1 MADERPQLP
10 DFYAVLG
17 VGFDATEAELR
28 SAWRTAVKK
37 WHPDRNPSPE
47 AHGMMTRI
55 NEAWEVLGDPEQRAE
70 YDTVYFMLRAAIA
83 NEERKQ
89 REEERL
95 ERERKERLRRQEQER
110 KRREE
115 EAARKRAIEE
125 EERRERARRERERRE
140 AEARRKAE
148 QERKRREQEKI
159 EKERRENERQER
171 AQRAREKREQE
182 RIKKQRREQE
192 REERLLQRREV
203 EDRKGKELGEPA
215 GPPGGTGYGRS
226 EGSGFRPVAWV
237 LGIVG
242 VAALILVV
250 AVFVA
255 NWIDEQNASDR
266 TVAQVAPTPRAA
278 RGTATP
284 RIVYVR
290 ATPGPTT
297 RTVYV
302 TAPVDRTRR
311 EYEVNSEPW
320 RATPAPT
327 KASVTATPT
336 PFPTPTPDP
345 DLEWLDAIQPG
356 SVHEYLLIADNPT
369 GAEVTRMI
377 EAGAEFGYIDEIGFG
392 SLFLAVVTGAG
403 PDVVTA
409 LLDADDDIS
418 QNPQLLH
425 ALMWSDN
432 PTVEVARVL
441 IKAGANLLYADHN
454 GQIPLDIAI
463 ERSEVPDAVYVMIRD
478 ATEATVEQV
487 RVIATPTNTPT
498 TVPSPTATAVP
509 TATPSATPT
518 QEPTA
523 TPVPTATP
531 APTPTPTPTVTPTA
545 TASPTPT
552 VTPTVTPTP
561 TASPVPT
568 STPAS
573 ATNEVAT
580 RALWAALKRGISR
593 PTRDEIVYLI
603 DLGADVSVPDSSG
616 RTMFEYAVSR
626 GDSISIVQLLS
637 SGLSVDAATR
647 SLWAALKRGISRPT
661 RDEIVYLFDLGA
673 DVSVPD
679 SSGRTMFEY
688 AVSRGDSRAILDV
701 LIEPGWEPHLTPTV
715 ISSPTPIPLPELN
728 LHGSGTLYAEPS
740 KGVIDCPVLENEPA
754 YLSHNAIAGQVSFSF
769 EVPSARSWS
778 IGLVYHDRPDD
789 RFTLTATFLHQ
800 PPDSPVEAWHVTR
813 VGQDVVDEVEPVVV
827 SPRIINQSVGASNT
841 VTISI
846 DDLGTQL
853 LVNDSEVLAVPRSE
867 LRPVRGNMQ
876 VCVGIRNVEQED
888 YLIDYIGLRAWT
900 E

>member
-28 SAWRTAVKK
+28 SAWRTAVKQ
-37 WHPDRNPSPE
+37 WHPDINPSPE
-47 AHGMMTRI
+47 AHSMMTRI

-70 YDTVYFMLRAAIA
+70 YDTAYFMLRAAIA

-95 ERERKERLRRQEQER
+95 ERERRERLRRQEQER

-140 AEARRKAE
+140 AVARRKAE

-159 EKERRENERQER
+159 EKERREKEQQER
-171 AQRAREKREQE
+171 ARRARERREQE
-182 RIKKQRREQE
+182 RIEKQRLEQE
-192 REERLLQRREV
+192 REQRLPQRREA
-203 EDRKGKELGEPA
+203 EDRKGQELAEPP

-255 NWIDEQNASDR
+255 NRIDEQSESERA
-266 TVAQVAPTPRAA
+266 VAQVAPTVRLYHTPTPRPTPVP
-278 RGTATP
+278 TATP
-284 RIVYVR
+284 LPTQVPTPRPT
-290 ATPGPTT
+290 ATTVPT
-297 RTVYV
+297 RVPTV
-302 TAPVDRTRR
+302 
-311 EYEVNSEPW
+311 
-320 RATPAPT
+320 TPIPAIIY
-327 KASVTATPT
+327 VTATPT
-336 PFPTPTPDP
+336 STPDP

-377 EAGAEFGYIDEIGFG
+377 EAGAEFGYIEEIGFG

-409 LLDADDDIS
+409 LIDADDDIS

-441 IKAGANLLYADHN
+441 INAGADLLYADHN

-463 ERSEVPDAVYVMIRD
+463 ERAEVPDAVYVMIRD

-487 RVIATPTNTPT
+487 RVIATPTKT
-498 TVPSPTATAVP
+498 P
-509 TATPSATPT
+509 TATPAPTPIPSETPT
-518 QEPTA
+518 HEPTA

-531 APTPTPTPTVTPTA
+531 APTPTPTRTVTSTA
-545 TASPTPT
+545 TASPIPT

-637 SGLSVDAATR
+637 SGLSGDAATR
-647 SLWAALKRGISRPT
+647 SLWAALKRGVSRPT
-661 RDEIVYLFDLGA
+661 RDEIVYLIDLGA

-701 LIEPGWEPHLTPTV
+701 LIEPGGVPHLTPTV

-754 YLSHNAIAGQVSFSF
+754 YLSHDAIAGQVSFSF

>member
-28 SAWRTAVKK
+28 SAWRTAVKQ
-37 WHPDRNPSPE
+37 WHPDRNRSPE
-47 AHGMMTRI
+47 AHSMMAQI
-55 NEAWEVLGDPEQRAE
+55 NEAWEVLGDAERRAE
-70 YDTVYFMLRAAIA
+70 YDTVYFTLRAAMA
-83 NEERKQ
+83 NAERKQ

-95 ERERKERLRRQEQER
+95 ERERRERLRRQEQER

-159 EKERRENERQER
+159 EKERREKEQQER
-171 AQRAREKREQE
+171 ARRARERREQE
-182 RIKKQRREQE
+182 RIEKQRLEQE
-192 REERLLQRREV
+192 REQRLPQRREA
-203 EDRKGKELGEPA
+203 EDRKGQELGEPP

-242 VAALILVV
+242 VAALIVVV

-266 TVAQVAPTPRAA
+266 TVAQVAPTPRVA

-302 TAPVDRTRR
+302 TASVDRTRR

-336 PFPTPTPDP
+336 PFSTPTPDP
-345 DLEWLDAIQPG
+345 DLEWLNAIQPG

-369 GAEVTRMI
+369 GTEVTRMI
-377 EAGAEFGYIDEIGFG
+377 EAGAEFGYIEEIGFG

-409 LLDADDDIS
+409 LIDADDDIS

-432 PTVEVARVL
+432 PTVEVARML
-441 IKAGANLLYADHN
+441 INAGADLLYADHN

-463 ERSEVPDAVYVMIRD
+463 ERAEVPDAVYIMIRD

-487 RVIATPTNTPT
+487 RVIVTPTNTPT

-545 TASPTPT
+545 SASPTPT
-552 VTPTVTPTP
+552 VAPTP
-561 TASPVPT
+561 EP
-568 STPAS
+568 
-573 ATNEVAT
+573 NEVAT
-580 RALWAALKRGISR
+580 KALWSALKRTFR
-593 PTRDEIVYLI
+593 PGQDEVAYLI
-603 DLGADVSVPDSSG
+603 GLGADVTELDTSDRTMFEYALGLGYDFTIVRLLSAGLSAEAATRSLWFILTGNISPPRSDVEFLINLGADVSMLDSRG
-616 RTMFEYAVSR
+616 RTMFEYAVGR
-626 GDSISIVQLLS
+626 GFDVEVLQLLE
-637 SGLSVDAATR
+637 AAVH
-647 SLWAALKRGISRPT
+647 IQRPT
-661 RDEIVYLFDLGA
+661 PA
-673 DVSVPD
+673 S
-679 SSGRTMFEY
+679 T
-688 AVSRGDSRAILDV
+688 A
-701 LIEPGWEPHLTPTV
+701 TPTPR
-715 ISSPTPIPLPELN
+715 SSHELA
-728 LHGSGTLYAEPS
+728 HRGSGTIYYDHDDGYINCS
-740 KGVIDCPVLENEPA
+740 SSTSEPA
-754 YLSHNAIAGQVSFSF
+754 YLSSDAISGEVSFSF

-778 IGLVYHDRPDD
+778 IGLVYHKLDD
-789 RFTLTATFLHQ
+789 GGNTLTATFVHR
-800 PPDSPVEAWHVTR
+800 PPNSPVGAWHVTR
-813 VGQDVVDEVEPVVV
+813 VGEQVVDNVEPVVI
-827 SPRIINQSVGASNT
+827 PPHIIDQSVGALNT
-841 VTISI
+841 VTIATSE
-846 DDLGTQL
+846 LGSQL
-853 LVNDSEVLAVPRSE
+853 VVNDSLVLEVPRSD
-867 LRPVRGNMQ
+867 LRPARGSMR
-876 VCVGIRNVEQED
+876 VCVGIRRVEEQD
-888 YLIDYIGLRAWT
+888 YLIDYIDLRAWT